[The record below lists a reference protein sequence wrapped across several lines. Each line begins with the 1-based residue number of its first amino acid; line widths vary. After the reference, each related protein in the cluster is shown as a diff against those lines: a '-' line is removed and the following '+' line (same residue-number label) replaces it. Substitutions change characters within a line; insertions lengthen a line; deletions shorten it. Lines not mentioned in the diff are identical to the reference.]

1 MGILSG
7 SGSPHIS
14 WSTTLRM
21 VRFLCWSEENIQ
33 ICRAGFLGTVSP
45 CYLFCCCWPSIS
57 EYKLDRHLVLTGSFC
72 FSEWVWYQERVRQ
85 NNSEKSQWKEIV
97 DYFYRGSKYE
107 WLEGQEGRRFA
118 AIKNNFENRR
128 KELERVAESEIV
140 LHRHIFISI
149 TGRGI
154 KENIEK

>member
-1 MGILSG
+1 MFWLEVFVFQYEDDTRNAYAKII
-7 SGSPHIS
+7 P
-14 WSTTLRM
+14 
-21 VRFLCWSEENIQ
+21 
-33 ICRAGFLGTVSP
+33 
-45 CYLFCCCWPSIS
+45 
-57 EYKLDRHLVLTGSFC
+57 K
-72 FSEWVWYQERVRQ
+72 
-85 NNSEKSQWKEIV
+85 KSQWKEIV